1 MNIEPCVA
9 MVNQYLSNRVPGL
22 ERLKEMLPVL
32 FQFHR
37 IYVTDRQRAILSK
50 CNLDPTVE
58 QGVGVTFNLPLEI
71 LKMRALHPSDSPT
84 EGRRL
89 KLPEEMG
96 NPKRFS
102 QKLARSN
109 KTHRP

>member
-1 MNIEPCVA
+1 
-9 MVNQYLSNRVPGL
+9 MVNQYLLNRVPGL

-37 IYVTDRQRAILSK
+37 IYVTARQRAILSQ
-50 CNLDPTVE
+50 CNLDPIVE
-58 QGVGVTFNLPLEI
+58 QGVGVTFNLPLET

-84 EGRRL
+84 EAHPQAARRL